1 MRICVGA
8 LLTLTL
14 LANDGPLALAQGV
27 SSSAA
32 SFERVRRLN
41 DLAARR
47 LSPQP
52 EQVVRLISE
61 GLADSDPKV
70 QRSALWAL
78 ASRASG
84 IRFSE
89 SAELR
94 QQWNAERPLLD
105 SLRLRVTALIESPDS
120 RVRHAVLVALASLD
134 YKPGDERRRLN
145 LSDQVTALLV
155 SRYPSE
161 PNSLVRSEIVKALAL
176 DPRAKSG
183 ESVLI
188 RALSDPDRFTVQF
201 AVMGIVEH
209 GMVNQIPRLME
220 LLEHEAHEVR
230 IAAAAA
236 LGRFGEKARTAL
248 RSLQLALSIESHVVA
263 RDTMTA
269 AIRAVQGGR

>member
-1 MRICVGA
+1 MRICAGA
-8 LLTLTL
+8 LLTVVLF
-14 LANDGPLALAQGV
+14 ANLWTVAVAQGL

-32 SFERVRRLN
+32 SSGRVRHLN

-47 LSPQP
+47 ISPQP
-52 EQVVRLISE
+52 EQVVRLIAE
-61 GLADSDPKV
+61 GLVDSDTKV

-78 ASRASG
+78 ASRAGG
-84 IRFSE
+84 IRFSD

-105 SLRLRVTALIESPDS
+105 SLRLQVTALLESPDS
-120 RVRHAVLVALASLD
+120 RVRHAVLVALAALD
-134 YKPGDERRRLN
+134 YKPGDNRRRLK
-145 LSDQVTALLV
+145 LSDRMTALLV
-155 SRYPSE
+155 SRYAGE

-176 DPRAKSG
+176 DSGAKSG
-183 ESVLI
+183 EGVLI
-188 RALSDPDRFTVQF
+188 RALSDPDKSTVQF

-209 GMVNQIPRLME
+209 GMVDQTPRLME
-220 LLEHEAHEVR
+220 LLEHQAHEVR

-236 LGRFGEKARTAL
+236 LGRFGEKARMAL
-248 RSLQLALSIESHVVA
+248 QSLQLALSIESHVVA